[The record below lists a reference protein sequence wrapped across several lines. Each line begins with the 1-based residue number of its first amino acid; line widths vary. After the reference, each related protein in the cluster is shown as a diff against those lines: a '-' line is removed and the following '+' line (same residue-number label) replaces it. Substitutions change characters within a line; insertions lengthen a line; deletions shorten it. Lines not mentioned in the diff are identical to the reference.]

1 MLEEDEE
8 EEVCVCRRC
17 VGGGQGQVEART
29 GMGMAEGIVF
39 SSGVFDRCNMFEMFI
54 RRK

>member
-8 EEVCVCRRC
+8 EEVCVCLRC

-29 GMGMAEGIVF
+29 GMAEGIVF
-39 SSGVFDRCNMFEMFI
+39 SSGVFDRCNV
-54 RRK
+54 